1 MASVFLLQHCHLLA
15 SGDEDLKT
23 IGVYTSRQQ
32 ARAAVER
39 VKAQPGFCD
48 HPRVVDPEVDD
59 DPNGF
64 YIDEYTLDEDN
75 WCDGYAKV

>member
-1 MASVFLLQHCHLLA
+1 MASVFLLQHCHLLE
-15 SGDEDLKT
+15 SGDEDVKT

-39 VKAQPGFCD
+39 LNAQPGFCD

-64 YIDEYTLDEDN
+64 YIVEYTLDEDN
-75 WCDGYAKV
+75 WRDGYAKV